1 MDLII
6 SNAGVIESTAT
17 CGSNIVDY
25 ANEAVDV
32 NMKGVLNT
40 ILPFIPKMKVIVG
53 SSC

>member
-1 MDLII
+1 MI

-17 CGSNIVDY
+17 HGNNFLDY

-40 ILPFIPKMKVIVG
+40 ILPFIPKMKEITN
-53 SSC
+53 S